1 MTARWARALVSA
13 LAWTG
18 CLSVAY
24 AQQTSPLLHHAF
36 EESEQGWTAL
46 GQNAK
51 VSLTTEAASVK
62 EGKSALRFDYA
73 VTKGEFNLMLTQ
85 VPIGSLEKAKSFSF
99 WVKSDYAAP
108 LVLMVQE
115 KEGGRYLAL
124 FTAPANRWQPV
135 ELSVSDFS
143 LTEGADDPKDPNNRL
158 DMDQV
163 EGIALADLSQFFA
176 QADAA
181 LVEAFGLK
189 SGSHTLY
196 LDDLKVNEAALPG
209 SFSSVNG
216 DVRFDTFARPQLSWM
231 AVGGARLSV
240 VSDKPLE
247 GKALQVDYRSTAGK
261 IVAVVKPIR
270 RGSLMGTGKLT
281 LSMASAKPTKIV
293 IQVEERGGGKYNMV
307 VDLPGD
313 SEVKNLS
320 FPFADF
326 TAADDSRDTNGK
338 LDLDQVYQVLF
349 MDASGFLGIA
359 DQDNTL
365 WINKLRASP

>member
-1 MTARWARALVSA
+1 M
-13 LAWTG
+13 
-18 CLSVAY
+18 
-24 AQQTSPLLHHAF
+24 
-36 EESEQGWTAL
+36 
-46 GQNAK
+46 N
-51 VSLTTEAASVK
+51 
-62 EGKSALRFDYA
+62 
-73 VTKGEFNLMLTQ
+73 
-85 VPIGSLEKAKSFSF
+85 
-99 WVKSDYAAP
+99 
-108 LVLMVQE
+108 
-115 KEGGRYLAL
+115 
-124 FTAPANRWQPV
+124 
-135 ELSVSDFS
+135 
-143 LTEGADDPKDPNNRL
+143 
-158 DMDQV
+158 QV

-181 LVEAFGLK
+181 LVEAFGFK

-196 LDDLKVNEAALPG
+196 LDDLRVNEAALPG
-209 SFSSVNG
+209 SVSVING
-216 DVRFDTFARPQLSWM
+216 EVRFDTFAHPQLSWM

-270 RGSLMGTGKLT
+270 RGSLMGTSKMT

-293 IQVEERGGGKYNMV
+293 IQVEERDGGKYNMV

-326 TAADDSRDTNGK
+326 TPADDSRDPNNK
-338 LDLDQVYQVLF
+338 LDLDQVHQVVFL
-349 MDASGFLGIA
+349 DASGFLGMV